1 MCTILLLNPPCTLNS
16 TLDSAYCAFACPS
29 VRVCVCG
36 FVLSW
41 LKPSFGVC
49 HAFEVFGATGSPQFG
64 TGTEIGSGRHFITSE
79 CNWVSQRGHR
89 ERWPLP
95 VNGLQKT
102 CTNTSVQT
110 HAHMNRAPKTSRIGS
125 RGVYKGPSWVHTHTH
140 HIYARSPIYATHFT
154 QCLLCTCQKTCHV
167 TYVLSLCLIQPEKH
181 THSDYLMI
189 STA

>member
-140 HIYARSPIYATHFT
+140 IIYTQGHQYTLRILHSAFCAHARKLVILHTFSHSVSYSQKNTHIATT
-154 QCLLCTCQKTCHV
+154 
-167 TYVLSLCLIQPEKH
+167 
-181 THSDYLMI
+181 
-189 STA
+189 